1 MKLTWYCSARFD
13 CLDQSIL
20 SVTQLFKSLNFM
32 FSFSVEQCCGSQI
45 TQILYCPLHTL
56 LRHVNDDESNSEKVI
71 KNHRVVNKRQQDNI
85 NGLWLL
91 LLAQLIHQKCGEEKS
106 ELIETNGMSKTN
118 AMRKRKIGWKWIQ
131 QSFFFIY
138 ALCWRFMMWL
148 LWVRDHKT
156 LLGWLF
162 GKQFNE
168 LLRLFTT
175 INRLWSRQYSTMI
188 VCSTLQHQNNKAAK
202 RSVEKSRFFF
212 PFFTVSPSIGSSLSC
227 VVAVTVLCD

>member
-1 MKLTWYCSARFD
+1 M
-13 CLDQSIL
+13 
-20 SVTQLFKSLNFM
+20 
-32 FSFSVEQCCGSQI
+32 
-45 TQILYCPLHTL
+45 
-56 LRHVNDDESNSEKVI
+56 
-71 KNHRVVNKRQQDNI
+71 NKRQQDNI

-91 LLAQLIHQKCGEEKS
+91 LLAQLIHQKCGEESSLKQMERAKQMRWGKGRLDGS
-106 ELIETNGMSKTN
+106 EFNKV
-118 AMRKRKIGWKWIQ
+118 
-131 QSFFFIY
+131 FIY

-188 VCSTLQHQNNKAAK
+188 VCSTLQHQNNKTAK
-202 RSVEKSRFFF
+202 RSVEKSSFSLPCRQRTWII
-212 PFFTVSPSIGSSLSC
+212 TVVRLRRNCAVWLVRVSVLFANGWCGS
-227 VVAVTVLCD
+227 VRVLATTRKQ